1 MYDLA
6 NDYFGETTSSTT
18 YEQSSVSLKL
28 ERQNKF

>member
-18 YEQSSVSLKL
+18 YEQSNVSLKL
-28 ERQNKF
+28 EG